1 MKKIFKYWLITLITL
16 LLVACGNHSNVA
28 IPDHELNNPTVTTE
42 ESQKNARTSTQTQ
55 TKFNP
60 ETFDTDDLKRTHIF
74 VKNGLE
80 HIFFGSINRDG
91 KATGYHYEG
100 LAPDVTI
107 IESTRSKTD
116 RHGVY
121 RAKITI
127 DGEPKKAYSSFF
139 PQEWTP
145 QEVVDAINEAYKNSE
160 HVSGNIFE
168 GESQGI
174 KIQMYLTNDDKII
187 SAFPIYER

>member
-1 MKKIFKYWLITLITL
+1 MKKFFKYWLITLTTI
-16 LLVACGNHSNVA
+16 LLVACGNSPSVTSKQNNTNNSNVA
-28 IPDHELNNPTVTTE
+28 TETT
-42 ESQKNARTSTQTQ
+42 QKSNKTQSITE
-55 TKFNP
+55 TEFNP
-60 ETFDTDDLKRTHIF
+60 EDFDTADLKGTKIF

-80 HIFFGSINRDG
+80 HIFFGTINREG

-100 LAPDVTI
+100 LAPDVEI
-107 IESTRSKTD
+107 IEKTRSKTD

-127 DGEPKKAYSSFF
+127 DGEPKKAYSTFF
-139 PQEWTP
+139 PQDWTP
-145 QEVVDAINEAYKNSE
+145 QEVVDGINEAFDNSE

-174 KIQMYLTNDDKII
+174 KIQMYLTDDDKII